1 MAWIKIPEGST
12 EMQLPNGE
20 WVKIPEGS
28 TEMEIPDKTL
38 SQWKDGKAEDDTDT
52 IKTASDTKLID
63 YETSESKDPIDKE
76 YDSKLNIL
84 SRQMESIE
92 DPEIM
97 DRYNIAVSKLEQER
111 EEKKYKKEK
120 REKDRLK
127 SIEEGKKIPS
137 SGSPLDRTLDVVSR
151 IDTGLGG
158 FQGSARMNLFAPLAE
173 YMGMENEAKSLREE
187 GGEQIETAKRVEEK
201 FKETYGEDKWN
212 VAQALGEYAPDAVM
226 SFLMGAKNIPQAI
239 GEAGVTYA
247 RTGDVETAI
256 GAGVAS
262 FFGGKIA
269 DKLFEVG
276 VKGVKTSFG
285 KEIDNLPVDERDNMN
300 KALDALDELGIDSL
314 DEQARKDVLKDIDF
328 TKGSEEITSKVKSEL
343 VKLKDEYKSKVDD
356 AYSQAKK
363 TAKESGTSKIKIS
376 DLKKMLS
383 ENDILIAG
391 KNKKALKN
399 ISDYF
404 KDFKDETS
412 AEGIEVLLSNL
423 KTAQRES
430 KSGTIVYGKAIE
442 YLQKKQSEL
451 VGDIYKEPRELS
463 KQYNRIFEGRIKGE
477 GADGGKAI
485 KEVLEDDIVFN
496 IGSSI
501 LKNGIDP
508 DIARD
513 LKRINLSETAKKDM
527 VKDVLTK
534 GLDIEDL
541 SSKDNIKKILSRW
554 NQSDKNGLKEL
565 LGSGYKPMEER
576 MKALEVIQNTLETS
590 PVKEGLGKNIINFI
604 TNASLVKVSPLYAY
618 KGMAYEGREIATK
631 MAFRKQQKV
640 IRERIKEI
648 PDQGV
653 RNKLLKAFNSS
664 MIGFTSADLDKMFKE
679 EQED

>member
-1 MAWIKIPEGST
+1 MSLYE
-12 EMQLPNGE
+12 EL
-20 WVKIPEGS
+20 
-28 TEMEIPDKTL
+28 
-38 SQWKDGKAEDDTDT
+38 KAEGIEDEDIRDSILEEDSELIRELTEEGLKPEDIFGSISEEDGVPFNVIYPQKDT
-52 IKTASDTKLID
+52 IDQ
-63 YETSESKDPIDKE
+63 E

-84 SRQMESIE
+84 SRQMENIE
-92 DPEIM
+92 DPDIM
-97 DRYNIAVSKLEQER
+97 DRYNIAISKLEQER

-120 REKDRLK
+120 MEKDRLK

-137 SGSPLDRTLDVVSR
+137 SGSPLDRTLDMAIDGTLDVASR
-151 IDTGLGG
+151 VDAGLGG
-158 FQGSARMNLFAPLAE
+158 FQGSARINLFAPLAE

-187 GGEQIETAKRVEEK
+187 GGEQIETAKRVEKK

-239 GEAGVTYA
+239 GEAGITYA
-247 RTGDVETAI
+247 RTGDVKTAI

-328 TKGSEEITSKVKSEL
+328 AKGSEEITSKVKDEL
-343 VKLKDEYKSKVDD
+343 INLKDEYKGKVDD
-356 AYSQAKK
+356 AYIQAKK
-363 TAKESGTSKIKIS
+363 VAKESGTSKIKIS

-412 AEGIEVLLSNL
+412 ADGIEVLLSNL
-423 KTAQRES
+423 KAAQRES

-463 KQYNRIFEGRIKGE
+463 RQYNRIFEGKIKGE
-477 GADGGKAI
+477 GASGGKAI

-501 LKNGIDP
+501 LKNGINP

-534 GLDIEDL
+534 GLDTEDL
-541 SSKDNIKKILSRW
+541 ANKDNVKKILSRW

-604 TNASLVKVSPLYAY
+604 TNASLVKISPVYAY

-664 MIGFTSADLDKMFKE
+664 MIGFTSAELDKMFKE